1 MQVGQIQ
8 GRPHGGVLMNGNDV
22 AETRTAI
29 FIAHAKEYGLL
40 YAIAYFVASDV
51 GLIATLADNVGGMC

>member
-1 MQVGQIQ
+1 MDDQVAQ
-8 GRPHGGVLMNGNDV
+8 
-22 AETRTAI
+22 TKTAV
-29 FIAHAKEYGLL
+29 FVAHAKEYGLL